1 MQQKNCK
8 GCPSNIDNNEKFN
21 VISITYCLK
30 YRTTI
35 IGFNPISDCKNQSIE
50 KWLYYLEP

>member
-1 MQQKNCK
+1 MQKNCK
-8 GCPSNIDNNEKFN
+8 GCPSNVDSGEKFN